1 MSPPIVRVT
10 FFVQGFDLPATLDSM
25 NGCKFAGISVLPS
38 LLIINAFYLI
48 FYFNLF
54 ILFVSFGGFGL

>member
-25 NGCKFAGISVLPS
+25 NGCKFAGISLLPS
-38 LLIINAFYLI
+38 LLI
-48 FYFNLF
+48 